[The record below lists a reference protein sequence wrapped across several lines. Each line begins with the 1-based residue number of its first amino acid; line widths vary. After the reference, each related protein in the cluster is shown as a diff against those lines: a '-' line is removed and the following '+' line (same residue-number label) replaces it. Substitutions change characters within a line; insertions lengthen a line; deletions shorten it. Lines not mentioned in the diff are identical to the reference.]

1 VQRFVSVPPTLR
13 AGSIKMKQYRNSP
26 RASYD
31 CILAQKASCL
41 LMLSP
46 LCTRLEERM
55 AKKGKKNTPTPEIM
69 PMIHPHAAG
78 IDVGAEEH
86 WVCVPADR
94 DAQPIQKFSA
104 FTCDLHRLA
113 DWLTAC
119 RITTVVMESTGVYWI
134 PLFQILETRGFA
146 VALVNARHV
155 KNVPGRPKTDRFDC
169 RWLQR
174 LHSYGLLAPSFR
186 PPEDVCRL
194 RSLLRHRENL
204 IQMTVKHIQH
214 MQKSLDQMNLHLHH
228 VISDVTGVTGMRI
241 IRAIVAGERDPG
253 TLAQYRDYRIKS
265 SPETIAKALEGDYR
279 PEHVF
284 TLTQSLALY
293 DFTQQQV
300 AACDQEIE
308 RVLGTFASL
317 IDPDEHPLPP
327 PTTAHRQ
334 PQRNEPAFDLRA
346 HLYRITGV
354 DLTQVP
360 GLQALTIHTVLSEV
374 GLDMSK
380 WPTDKHFAS
389 WLGLC
394 PDNRIS
400 GGKVLSTGSRRVQN
414 RASRAL
420 RMAAQ
425 SLRTSPSYLGAFY
438 RRMRSKLGP
447 AKATTATA
455 HKLAKIIYHMLQE
468 QTPYREHGAEHYL
481 HKDHER
487 KLRQL
492 RKQAK
497 HLGFALVPQASN

>member
-1 VQRFVSVPPTLR
+1 
-13 AGSIKMKQYRNSP
+13 
-26 RASYD
+26 
-31 CILAQKASCL
+31 
-41 LMLSP
+41 
-46 LCTRLEERM
+46 M
-55 AKKGKKNTPTPEIM
+55 ATKGKKNKPTPENLPI
-69 PMIHPHAAG
+69 IHPHAAG

-94 DAQPIQKFSA
+94 DAQPIQKLSA

-113 DWLTAC
+113 DWLKAC
-119 RITTVVMESTGVYWI
+119 GITTVAMESTGVYWI
-134 PLFQILETRGFA
+134 PLFQILEMRGFE

-155 KNVPGRPKTDRFDC
+155 KNVPGRPKTDRWDC
-169 RWLQR
+169 RWLQK

-186 PPEDVCRL
+186 PPEDMCRL
-194 RSLLRHRENL
+194 RSLLRHRDNL

-214 MQKSLDQMNLHLHH
+214 MQKSLDQMHLHLHH
-228 VISDVTGVTGMRI
+228 VMSDVTGVTGMRI
-241 IRAIVAGERDPG
+241 IRAIVAGERDPKLFA
-253 TLAQYRDYRIKS
+253 TYRDYRMKS
-265 SPETIAKALEGDYR
+265 DQDTIAKALEGDER

-293 DFTQQQV
+293 DFTQQHI
-300 AACDQEIE
+300 ADCDQEIE
-308 RVLGTFASL
+308 RVLSTFETL
-317 IDPDEHPLPP
+317 VDPALHPLPP

-334 PQRNEPAFDLRA
+334 PQRNEPAFDLRT

-354 DLTQVP
+354 DLTHVP
-360 GLQALTIHTVLSEV
+360 GLQAPTMHIVLAEV
-374 GLDMSK
+374 GLNRHQ
-380 WPTDKHFAS
+380 WPTDKHVVS

-394 PDNRIS
+394 PNHQIS

-425 SLRTSPSYLGAFY
+425 SLRTSPSYLGAFF

-455 HKLAKIIYHMLQE
+455 HKLAKIIYHMLKE
-468 QTPYREHGAEHYL
+468 KAPYRARSAEDYR

-487 KLRQL
+487 QLRQL
-492 RKQAK
+492 RKHAK
-497 HLGFALVPQASN
+497 HLGFDLVPQPTN

>member
-1 VQRFVSVPPTLR
+1 
-13 AGSIKMKQYRNSP
+13 
-26 RASYD
+26 
-31 CILAQKASCL
+31 
-41 LMLSP
+41 
-46 LCTRLEERM
+46 M
-55 AKKGKKNTPTPEIM
+55 AKKGKKTKPMPEHMLI
-69 PMIHPHAAG
+69 IHPHAAG

-94 DAQPIQKFSA
+94 DAQPVQKFSA

-134 PLFQILETRGFA
+134 PLFQILEARGFA

-155 KNVPGRPKTDRFDC
+155 KHVPGRPKTDRLDC
-169 RWLQR
+169 RWLHK
-174 LHSYGLLAPSFR
+174 LHTYGLLAPSFR
-186 PPEDVCRL
+186 PPEDICRL

-204 IQMTVKHIQH
+204 IRMTVKHIQH

-228 VISDVTGVTGMRI
+228 VISDITGVTGLRI
-241 IRAIVAGERDPG
+241 IRALVAGERDPR
-253 TLAQYRDYRIKS
+253 TLATYRDYRIKS
-265 SPETIAKALEGDYR
+265 SEDTIAKALEGDYR

-284 TLTQSLALY
+284 TLTQSLELY
-293 DFTQQQV
+293 DFTQQQI

-308 RVLGTFASL
+308 RLLSTFNSL
-317 IDPDEHPLPP
+317 VDPDEHPLPP

-334 PQRNEPAFDLRA
+334 PQRNEPAFDLRT

-360 GLQALTIHTVLSEV
+360 GLQAPTIHIILAEV
-374 GLDMSK
+374 GLHMHK

-394 PDNRIS
+394 PDNQIS

-468 QTPYREHGAEHYL
+468 QTPYRERGAEHYM
-481 HKDHER
+481 HKDQER
-487 KLRQL
+487 AIRQL

-497 HLGFALVPQASN
+497 HLGFDLVPQTST

>member
-1 VQRFVSVPPTLR
+1 
-13 AGSIKMKQYRNSP
+13 
-26 RASYD
+26 
-31 CILAQKASCL
+31 
-41 LMLSP
+41 
-46 LCTRLEERM
+46 M
-55 AKKGKKNTPTPEIM
+55 AKKGKKNTSPPENM
-69 PMIHPHAAG
+69 PIIHPHAAG

-86 WVCVPADR
+86 WVCVPTDR

-104 FTCDLHRLA
+104 FTGDLHRLA

-134 PLFQILETRGFA
+134 PLFQILEARGFE
-146 VALVNARHV
+146 VALVNARHA

-169 RWLQR
+169 RWLQK
-174 LHSYGLLAPSFR
+174 LHSYGLLASSFR
-186 PPEDVCRL
+186 PSQDICQL
-194 RSLLRHRENL
+194 RSLLRHRDNL

-214 MQKSLDQMNLHLHH
+214 MHKALDQMNLYLPH
-228 VISDVTGVTGMRI
+228 VISDVTGVTGLRI
-241 IRAIVAGERDPG
+241 LRAIVAGERDPKV
-253 TLAQYRDYRIKS
+253 LATYRDYRIKS
-265 SPETIAKALEGDYR
+265 DQDTLAKALEGDYR

-293 DFTQQQV
+293 DCTQQQI

-308 RVLGTFASL
+308 RVLGTFNSL
-317 IDPDEHPLPP
+317 VDLDAHPLLP

-334 PQRNEPAFDLRA
+334 PQRHEPAFDLRA

-360 GLQALTIHTVLSEV
+360 GLQALTIHIVLSEV
-374 GLDMSK
+374 GLDMHK

-400 GGKVLSTGSRRVQN
+400 GGKILATGSRRVQN

-455 HKLAKIIYHMLQE
+455 HKLAKIIYHMLKE
-468 QTPYREHGAEHYL
+468 KTPYQERGAAYAIQ
-481 HKDHER
+481 KDQER
-487 KLRQL
+487 KIRQL

-497 HLGFALVPQASN
+497 YLGFALVPQTSH

>member
-1 VQRFVSVPPTLR
+1 
-13 AGSIKMKQYRNSP
+13 
-26 RASYD
+26 
-31 CILAQKASCL
+31 
-41 LMLSP
+41 
-46 LCTRLEERM
+46 M
-55 AKKGKKNTPTPEIM
+55 AHKGKKTKPTPEDM
-69 PMIHPHAAG
+69 PLVHPHAAG

-94 DAQPIQKFSA
+94 DSQPIQKFGA

-113 DWLTAC
+113 DWLTTC

-134 PLFQILETRGFA
+134 PLFQILEARGFA

-169 RWLQR
+169 RWLQK

-186 PPEDVCRL
+186 PPEHICQL
-194 RSLLRHRENL
+194 RSLLRHRDNL
-204 IQMTVKHIQH
+204 LQMMVKHIQH
-214 MQKSLDQMNLHLHH
+214 MQKALDQMNLHLHH

-241 IRAIVAGERDPG
+241 LRAIVAGERDPHI
-253 TLAQYRDYRIKS
+253 LAQYRDYRIKS

-279 PEHVF
+279 SEHLF

-293 DFTQQQV
+293 DFTQQQI
-300 AACDQEIE
+300 ADCDQEIE
-308 RVLGTFASL
+308 RVLSTFETL
-317 IDPDEHPLPP
+317 VDPATYPLPP
-327 PTTAHRQ
+327 PTTTHRQ
-334 PQRNEPAFDLRA
+334 PQRNEPAFDLRTP
-346 HLYRITGV
+346 LYRITGV

-360 GLQALTIHTVLSEV
+360 GLQAPTIHVILAEV
-374 GLDMSK
+374 GLNMHK

-394 PDNRIS
+394 PDNQIS
-400 GGKVLSTGSRRVQN
+400 GGKVLATGSRRVQN

-425 SLRTSPSYLGAFY
+425 SLRTSPSYLGAFF

-455 HKLAKIIYHMLQE
+455 HKLAKIIYHMLKE
-468 QTPYREHGAEHYL
+468 HTPYRERSANDYL
-481 HKDHER
+481 HKEQER
-487 KLRQL
+487 KLQQL

-497 HLGFALVPQASN
+497 SLGFTLVPQTSP

>member
-1 VQRFVSVPPTLR
+1 
-13 AGSIKMKQYRNSP
+13 
-26 RASYD
+26 
-31 CILAQKASCL
+31 
-41 LMLSP
+41 
-46 LCTRLEERM
+46 M
-55 AKKGKKNTPTPEIM
+55 AKKSKKHKPTPEQM
-69 PMIHPHAAG
+69 PIIHPHAAG

-94 DAQPIQKFSA
+94 DAQPIQKFRA

-134 PLFQILETRGFA
+134 PLFQILEARGLQ

-155 KNVPGRPKTDRFDC
+155 KNVPGRPKTDRLDC
-169 RWLQR
+169 QWLQR
-174 LHSYGLLAPSFR
+174 LHSYGLLAASFR
-186 PPEDVCRL
+186 PPEDICQL
-194 RSLLRHRENL
+194 RSLLRHRDNL
-204 IQMTVKHIQH
+204 VHLSVKHIQH

-228 VISDVTGVTGMRI
+228 VISDVTGVTGLRI
-241 IRAIVAGERDPG
+241 IRAIVAGDRDPQ
-253 TLAQYRDYRIKS
+253 TLAQHRDYRIHS
-265 SPETIAKALEGDYR
+265 SVDTIAKALEGDYR

-293 DFTQQQV
+293 DFTQEQV

-308 RVLGTFASL
+308 RVLDAFASL
-317 IDPDEHPLPP
+317 VDPATHPLPP

-334 PQRNEPAFDLRA
+334 PQRNEPAFDLRT
-346 HLYRITGV
+346 HLYRLTGI

-380 WPTDKHFAS
+380 WPTDKHFSS
-389 WLGLC
+389 WLGLS

-400 GGKVLSTGSRRVQN
+400 GGKVLATGSRRVQN

-455 HKLAKIIYHMLQE
+455 HKLAKILYHMLKE
-468 QTPYREHGAEHYL
+468 KTPYRERGAEVYIQ
-481 HKDHER
+481 KDQER
-487 KLRQL
+487 KIRQL
-492 RKQAK
+492 RKHAK
-497 HLGFALVPQASN
+497 SLGFDVVSHPSS

>member
-1 VQRFVSVPPTLR
+1 
-13 AGSIKMKQYRNSP
+13 
-26 RASYD
+26 
-31 CILAQKASCL
+31 
-41 LMLSP
+41 
-46 LCTRLEERM
+46 M
-55 AKKGKKNTPTPEIM
+55 AHKGKKTKPTPEEL
-69 PMIHPHAAG
+69 PLVHPHAAG

-94 DAQPIQKFSA
+94 DVEPIQKFSA
-104 FTCDLHRLA
+104 FTCDLYRLA
-113 DWLTAC
+113 DWLTTC

-134 PLFQILETRGFA
+134 PLFQILEARGFE

-169 RWLQR
+169 RWLQK

-186 PPEDVCRL
+186 PPEHVCQL
-194 RSLLRHRENL
+194 RSLLRHRDNL
-204 IQMTVKHIQH
+204 VQMLVKHIQH
-214 MQKSLDQMNLHLHH
+214 MQKALDQMNLHLHH

-241 IRAIVAGERDPG
+241 LRAIVAGERAPH

-279 PEHVF
+279 SEHLF

-293 DFTQQQV
+293 DFTQQQI
-300 AACDQEIE
+300 ADCDQEIE
-308 RVLGTFASL
+308 RVLSTFETL
-317 IDPDEHPLPP
+317 VDPAAHPLPP
-327 PTTAHRQ
+327 PTTTHRQ
-334 PQRNEPAFDLRA
+334 PQRNEPAFDLRT

-360 GLQALTIHTVLSEV
+360 GLQAPTIHVILAEV
-374 GLDMSK
+374 GLNMHK

-394 PDNRIS
+394 PDNQIS
-400 GGKVLSTGSRRVQN
+400 GGKVLATGSRRVQN

-425 SLRTSPSYLGAFY
+425 SLRTSPSYLGAFF

-455 HKLAKIIYHMLQE
+455 HKLAKIIYHMLKE
-468 QTPYREHGAEHYL
+468 QTPYRERSAEDYL
-481 HKDHER
+481 HKDQER
-487 KLRQL
+487 QLRLL

-497 HLGFALVPQASN
+497 SLGFTLVPQTSP

>member
-1 VQRFVSVPPTLR
+1 M
-13 AGSIKMKQYRNSP
+13 AKK
-26 RASYD
+26 
-31 CILAQKASCL
+31 
-41 LMLSP
+41 
-46 LCTRLEERM
+46 RM
-55 AKKGKKNTPTPEIM
+55 AKKGKQNTPTPDNM
-69 PMIHPHAAG
+69 PILHPHAAG

-94 DAQPIQKFSA
+94 DAQPVQKFSA

-113 DWLTAC
+113 DWLTTC

-134 PLFQILETRGFA
+134 PLFQILEARGFE

-169 RWLQR
+169 RWLQK
-174 LHSYGLLAPSFR
+174 LHTYGLLASSFR
-186 PPEDVCRL
+186 PPEDICQL
-194 RSLLRHRENL
+194 RSLLRHRDNL

-214 MQKSLDQMNLHLHH
+214 MQKALDQMNLHLHH

-241 IRAIVAGERDPG
+241 LRAIVAGERDPH

-265 SPETIAKALEGDYR
+265 SPDTIAKALEGDYR

-293 DFTQQQV
+293 DYTHQHI

-308 RVLGTFASL
+308 RVLSTLDSL
-317 IDPDEHPLPP
+317 VDLEAHPLPP
-327 PTTAHRQ
+327 PTTTHRQ
-334 PQRNEPAFDLRA
+334 PQRNEPAFDLRS

-360 GLQALTIHTVLSEV
+360 GLQAMTIHIILAEV
-374 GLDMSK
+374 GLNMYK

-394 PDNRIS
+394 PDNQIS
-400 GGKVLSTGSRRVQN
+400 GGKVLSTSSRRVQN

-425 SLRTSPSYLGAFY
+425 SLRTSPTYLGAFF

-455 HKLAKIIYHMLQE
+455 HKLAKIIYHMLKE
-468 QTPYREHGAEHYL
+468 KTPYQARGAEDYTR
-481 HKDHER
+481 KDQER
-487 KLRQL
+487 QIRRIRQ
-492 RKQAK
+492 QAK
-497 HLGFALVPQASN
+497 HLGFELVPQTSH

>member
-1 VQRFVSVPPTLR
+1 
-13 AGSIKMKQYRNSP
+13 
-26 RASYD
+26 
-31 CILAQKASCL
+31 
-41 LMLSP
+41 
-46 LCTRLEERM
+46 M
-55 AKKGKKNTPTPEIM
+55 AKKGKKTKPM
-69 PMIHPHAAG
+69 PDNMLIIHPHAAG

-94 DAQPIQKFSA
+94 DAQPVQKFSA

-134 PLFQILETRGFA
+134 PLFQILEARGFE

-169 RWLQR
+169 RWLQK
-174 LHSYGLLAPSFR
+174 LHTYGLLAPSFR
-186 PPEDVCRL
+186 PPEDICQL

-204 IQMTVKHIQH
+204 IRMTVKHIQH

-228 VISDVTGVTGMRI
+228 VISDMTGVTGMRI
-241 IRAIVAGERDPG
+241 IRAIVAGERDPR

-265 SPETIAKALEGDYR
+265 SADTITKALEGDYR
-279 PEHVF
+279 AEHVF
-284 TLTQSLALY
+284 TLTQSRELY
-293 DFTQQQV
+293 DFTQQQI

-308 RVLGTFASL
+308 RVLATLDSQV
-317 IDPDEHPLPP
+317 DPDEHPLPP
-327 PTTAHRQ
+327 PTTTHRH
-334 PQRNEPAFDLRA
+334 PQRNEPAFDLRT

-360 GLQALTIHTVLSEV
+360 GFQAPTIHIILAEV
-374 GLDMSK
+374 GLNMHK

-394 PDNRIS
+394 PDNQIS
-400 GGKVLSTGSRRVQN
+400 GGKVLATGSRRVQN

-455 HKLAKIIYHMLQE
+455 HKLAKILYHMLKE
-468 QTPYREHGAEHYL
+468 KTSYRERGAEYYL
-481 HKDHER
+481 HRDQER
-487 KLRQL
+487 KLKQL

-497 HLGFALVPQASN
+497 HLGFDLVPQASH